1 MPRRLNLRVWTPL
14 PPLRSGVADHNAM
27 LLPALAERCDVSVV
41 VDDDLIGDVRAPQ
54 SVTLVKRSEVHA
66 HPTDLSIYHMGN
78 HHGIHRAIHDELIAH
93 PGVVVL
99 HDPSLMD
106 FYGGYHAQSVAG
118 LDEEVLLNHGRLV
131 DLPRVRVGSEWHV
144 DRLAVHL
151 ARRVVDP
158 SSAVV
163 VHSSWARAELAREFP
178 GKPVHHINLA
188 APVSSDGVGG
198 PDIRARVGW
207 GREHVVFGL
216 LGGIWQHKRPE
227 LVVRIFAALH
237 LLRPNSRL
245 LVAGRLEDRD
255 SVGRMLAAVSQAGL
269 DSAVAVLT
277 DVADDEFTAGIAA
290 CDTVID
296 LRWPSAGE
304 TSATM
309 MRAFGAGR
317 PVIVSDLPQ
326 YAELDERFCWR
337 VPTAPPG
344 AAGAALKAMLAVGR
358 DPDHARRA
366 GGLARRFVERSASLP
381 SVARR
386 YEEVARRVIERRDT
400 RAAGAGAAA
409 V

>member
-1 MPRRLNLRVWTPL
+1 MPDRLNLRVWTPL

-41 VDDDLIGDVRAPQ
+41 VDDDLIGDVRAPEL
-54 SVTLVKRSEVHA
+54 VTLVKRSEVHA

-78 HHGIHRAIHDELIAH
+78 HHGLHRAIHDELIAH

-99 HDPSLMD
+99 HDPSLVD
-106 FYGGYHAQSVAG
+106 FYGGYHAQSAGG
-118 LDEEVLLNHGRLV
+118 LDEEVLVNHGRLV
-131 DLPRVRVGSEWHV
+131 DLPRVRVGSDLHV

-151 ARRVVDP
+151 TRRVVEP
-158 SSAVV
+158 SLAVL
-163 VHSSWARAELAREFP
+163 VHSPWARDELARQFP
-178 GKPVHHINLA
+178 GKSVHHIDLA
-188 APVSSDGVGG
+188 APVASDGSGG
-198 PDIRARVGW
+198 PDIRARLGW
-207 GREHVVFGL
+207 SSEHVVFGL
-216 LGGIWQHKRPE
+216 LGGLWQHKRPE
-227 LVVRIFAALH
+227 LVVRIFAAL
-237 LLRPNSRL
+237 LPLRPHARL

-255 SVGRMLAAVSQAGL
+255 SVERMLAAVAHAGL
-269 DSAVAVLT
+269 DAAVVVLT
-277 DVADDEFTAGIAA
+277 DVTDDEFTACIAA

-309 MRAFGAGR
+309 MRAYGAGR

-326 YAELDERFCWR
+326 YAALDERFCWR

-344 AAGAALKAMLAVGR
+344 AAGAALEAMLAVAR
-358 DPDHARRA
+358 DPDQARHAGR
-366 GGLARRFVERSASLP
+366 LARCFVEDSASLD

-386 YEEVARRVIERRDT
+386 YEEVARDVIEGRIT
-400 RAAGAGAAA
+400 PAAGTGPAA

>member
-1 MPRRLNLRVWTPL
+1 
-14 PPLRSGVADHNAM
+14 
-27 LLPALAERCDVSVV
+27 
-41 VDDDLIGDVRAPQ
+41 
-54 SVTLVKRSEVHA
+54 
-66 HPTDLSIYHMGN
+66 
-78 HHGIHRAIHDELIAH
+78 
-93 PGVVVL
+93 
-99 HDPSLMD
+99 
-106 FYGGYHAQSVAG
+106 
-118 LDEEVLLNHGRLV
+118 
-131 DLPRVRVGSEWHV
+131 
-144 DRLAVHL
+144 
-151 ARRVVDP
+151 
-158 SSAVV
+158 
-163 VHSSWARAELAREFP
+163 
-178 GKPVHHINLA
+178 
-188 APVSSDGVGG
+188 
-198 PDIRARVGW
+198 
-207 GREHVVFGL
+207 
-216 LGGIWQHKRPE
+216 
-227 LVVRIFAALH
+227 
-237 LLRPNSRL
+237 
-245 LVAGRLEDRD
+245 
-255 SVGRMLAAVSQAGL
+255 MLAAVSQAGL